1 MSKGKQMSRPWSLLT
16 DAEYALLAPHLP
28 LTGPGRP
35 IANPRARLDAI
46 FQAVTS
52 TLPWRHTRS
61 AHAATDTIH
70 RTFRRWA
77 HAGLWSRLLKL
88 AARRRAPG
96 TLRRL
101 VDWLAACHR
110 RTYRILGLPVLALAR
125 RLNLPQALPGPS
137 WMLPDPDLSEMV
149 HRAVKWLLT
158 QPLTRASIPYL
169 RTCRALLRTAGGRA
183 RIHPSLI
190 PA

>member
-1 MSKGKQMSRPWSLLT
+1 MHRSLAPRPWSPLT

-35 IANPRARLDAI
+35 IADPRARLDAI

-61 AHAATDTIH
+61 AHAPTDTIH

-88 AARRRAPG
+88 SARKRAPKP
-96 TLRRL
+96 LRG
-101 VDWLAACHR
+101 VIDWLAACHR

-137 WMLPDPDLSEMV
+137 WMLPDPNLSELV
-149 HRAVKWLLT
+149 HRCVFWALS
-158 QPLTRASIPYL
+158 QPLTQSLRPYL
-169 RTCRALLRTAGGRA
+169 RNCIRLLRTAGGRR
-183 RIHPSLI
+183 RIPACLI
-190 PA
+190 PQ

>member
-1 MSKGKQMSRPWSLLT
+1 MPHSRPWSLLT

-28 LTGPGRP
+28 LTSPGRP
-35 IANPRARLDAI
+35 IAEPRARLDAI

-52 TLPWRHTRS
+52 TLPWRQTRS
-61 AHAATDTIH
+61 AHARTDTVH

-77 HAGLWSRLLKL
+77 HAGVWSRLLKL
-88 AARRRAPG
+88 AARKRAPK

-101 VDWLAACHR
+101 IDWLSACHR
-110 RTYRILGLPVLALAR
+110 RTYRILGLPVLTLAR

-137 WMLPDPDLSEMV
+137 WMLPDPNLSEMV

-158 QPLTRASIPYL
+158 RPLTAAARPYL
-169 RTCRALLRTAGGRA
+169 RTCIRLLRTAEGRR